1 MRGGGPS
8 RQRGAALLTAMIIV
22 TLVSTLAAA
31 MVWQQYRAVQVEGAE
46 RARAQAA
53 LILQGALDWAR
64 LILREDA
71 RANQNQAV
79 DHLGEVWA
87 VPLAEARLSTF
98 LAADRNNNSEDG
110 PEAFLSGSI
119 EDAQSR
125 YNLRNL
131 VGGPSVPPAEL
142 RALQRICDSVGV
154 PVDVANKLAES
165 LRQALGTPP
174 AGQQPA
180 NPPLAPPSMDQLGWL
195 GLSANHLDRL
205 QPRVILLPVATPLN
219 LNTASREL
227 LATVFDG
234 MDLATAQRLVQARQS
249 KPFQT
254 VQDVLT
260 LVPASAQI
268 DGTRASV
275 SSNFF
280 EISGRLRLEDRLLEE
295 RSLVQRRGLDMVAIY
310 RQRLNLLAQAP

>member
-1 MRGGGPS
+1 MNGHR
-8 RQRGAALLTAMIIV
+8 RERGAALLTAMIIV

-46 RARAQAA
+46 RARTQAA

-71 RANQNQAV
+71 RANLNQPV

-98 LAADRNNNSEDG
+98 LAADRSNNSEDG

-119 EDAQSR
+119 DDAQAR

-131 VGGPSVPPAEL
+131 TVGTTVPPDEL

-154 PVDVANKLAES
+154 PVDVATQLAES
-165 LRQALGTPP
+165 LRLAQGTPA
-174 AGQQPA
+174 AGQSSK
-180 NPPLAPPSMDQLGWL
+180 NTPLMPPSLDQLGWL
-195 GLSANHLDRL
+195 GISASHIDRL
-205 QPRVILLPVATPLN
+205 RPRVILLPVATPLN
-219 LNTASREL
+219 LNTASLEL

-234 MDLATAQRLVQARQS
+234 MDLATAQRLVQAR
-249 KPFQT
+249 KRNFFQA
-254 VQDVLT
+254 VKDVRSL
-260 LVPASAQI
+260 LPASAVI
-268 DGTRASV
+268 ADNRASV

-280 EISGRLRLEDRLLEE
+280 EIRGRLRLEDRLLEE
-295 RSLVQRRGLDMVAIY
+295 HSLVQRVGLDMVVKY
-310 RQRLNLLAQAP
+310 RQRQNLLAPTP

>member
-1 MRGGGPS
+1 MSGR
-8 RQRGAALLTAMIIV
+8 RLERGAALLTAMIIV
-22 TLVSTLAAA
+22 TLISTLAAA

-46 RARAQAA
+46 RARTQAA

-71 RANQNQAV
+71 RANQNQPV

-98 LAADRNNNSEDG
+98 LAADRSNNSSEDG

-119 EDAQSR
+119 DDAQSR

-142 RALQRICDSVGV
+142 RALQRICDAVGV
-154 PVDVANKLAES
+154 PVDVATKLADS
-165 LRQALGTPP
+165 LRQALAPP
-174 AGQQPA
+174 AAGPQAQST
-180 NPPLAPPSMDQLGWL
+180 PLAPPSLDQLGWL
-195 GLSANHLDRL
+195 GLSAENLDRL
-205 QPRVILLPVATPLN
+205 RPRVILLPVATPLN

-249 KPFQT
+249 KPFQN
-254 VQDVLT
+254 VQEVLA

-280 EISGRLRLEDRLLEE
+280 EIRGRLRLEDRLLEE
-295 RSLVQRRGLDMVAIY
+295 HSVVQRRGLDMVAIY
-310 RQRLNLLAQAP
+310 RQRQNLLAPTP

>member
-1 MRGGGPS
+1 MKRTHRPG
-8 RQRGAALLTAMIIV
+8 QRGAALLTAMIIV

-46 RARAQAA
+46 RARTQAA

-71 RANQNQAV
+71 RANINEPV

-98 LAADRNNNSEDG
+98 LAADRDNNSEDG

-131 VGGPSVPPAEL
+131 VGGDKVPAIEL
-142 RALQRICDSVGV
+142 RALERICDSAGV
-154 PVDVANKLAES
+154 PTDTASKLAGA
-165 LRQALGTPP
+165 LRQAIG
-174 AGQQPA
+174 AHVDGD
-180 NPPLAPPSMDQLGWL
+180 NPPVAPQSIDQLGWL
-195 GLSANHLDRL
+195 GLSEDNLRRL
-205 QPRVILLPVATPLN
+205 RPLVTLLPVASPLN

-234 MDLATAQRLVQARQS
+234 MDLASAQRLVQARQN
-249 KPFQT
+249 KPFRT
-254 VQDVLT
+254 LNDVQALLPEGVT
-260 LVPASAQI
+260 MTN
-268 DGTRASV
+268 GERGSV

-280 EISGRLRLEDRLLEE
+280 QVSGRLRLEERLLEE
-295 RSLVQRRGLDMVAIY
+295 RSLVQRRGLDIVTVT
-310 RQRLNLLAQAP
+310 RQRLNLLAAAP